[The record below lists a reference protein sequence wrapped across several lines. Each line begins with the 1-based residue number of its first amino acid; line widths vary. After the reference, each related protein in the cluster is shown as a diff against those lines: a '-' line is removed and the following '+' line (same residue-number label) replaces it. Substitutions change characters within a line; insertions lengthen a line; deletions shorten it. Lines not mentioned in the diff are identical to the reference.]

1 MDEGPTVKVNLTL
14 LAVSLSA
21 VMLSSAAGLVAT
33 VNFEAQKYLNIINRL
48 DDCYG
53 NVVDD
58 ICGMMDI
65 ALRFRDDPDYN
76 YDPSDMDRIVMSDG
90 VNGTQ
95 ELVDLYN
102 DLMNTTL
109 TDIETLSNQINS
121 TSADG

>member
-33 VNFEAQKYLNIINRL
+33 VSFDAQKYLNIINRL

-53 NVVDD
+53 DVVDD
-58 ICGMMDI
+58 MCGMMDI
-65 ALRFRDDPDYN
+65 ALRFRDDPDYD
-76 YDPSDMDRIVMSDG
+76 YDPSDMERVVMSDG
-90 VNGTQ
+90 VNGTR

-102 DLMNTTL
+102 DLMDTTL
-109 TDIETLSNQINS
+109 TDIETFSSQINS
-121 TSADG
+121 TKADG